1 MGHLSSGCLIQVG
14 CLIEV
19 TTNTGLTVQVNIH
32 VNQYFC
38 LQDEGQKKISS
49 FFQMSAEKASN
60 SATLFS
66 EVGRKTHSDKSSV
79 SMKGSKS
86 GSSIAKENKSP
97 SNIVTI
103 ISDSGDA
110 DEFLPSKKIR
120 SPNNQF
126 ESSENIASC
135 SRSSGAKVEKA
146 NKKVQLGHRKN
157 KSPNSDNIPNDLP
170 VLKNRPVQADSQV
183 VPETQFMF
191 TPEIKQSKNERQVK
205 AIASESF
212 SSPILKGCDGS
223 DFGLIPD
230 TPESNEINVKPK
242 RPLGRSFLLSSTSIA
257 SNPIQKA
264 KENRLAKLA
273 LKKKATLA
281 RKSLLSVSVT
291 FNDNKSI
298 AGGTESDIAKES
310 SLAMNTSLCS
320 IEDKFGSHSQEIVDK
335 VADTTEMQEVTA
347 ADNKTPTKIYINADT
362 SSLKRMA
369 KSGLSPDG
377 KRTNGENT
385 GTDIDMLS
393 CDDAVK
399 ALDFENKTRSA
410 GDPLGK
416 MCVDSADVDLS
427 NTDVEN
433 TEPFGEVIE
442 FEKLRQEKERQKKER
457 LEKKRLELL
466 EERRRRDRQ
475 LKKEN
480 HEKLLN
486 YQLSGNVN
494 SGKRISSGQSIG
506 ACKETVQNDDTL
518 DDLLQELKS
527 PSLLKSESKT
537 KCTKAISK
545 PSYKPQDSD
554 THILN
559 KHNQM
564 TFSDYSIDTKVNSAK
579 LTLVKPKCTTKR
591 LPENPESSSG
601 FMAAEW
607 TDEDETYFK
616 KLGMSVET
624 NTVNKPEKLCD
635 EKITRNHCS
644 ELVVGTCSSVC
655 NNKDKDCDLETNAVS
670 VHTDSLHG
678 KIKPILQTKVS
689 TSNESNR
696 NFSSEVKPT
705 DCYDDIKEYQTQ
717 ADSKSNIDKN
727 DLNEENDILMFPTPC
742 IQVPEIEKFESKD
755 ELDIDEFGSQLDS
768 ELLCDE
774 FEHLTP
780 FKSSK
785 KRYEVKSDKF
795 GWGHG
800 QNCPSI
806 FKTRS
811 PGKMRVKSC

>member
-1 MGHLSSGCLIQVG
+1 M
-14 CLIEV
+14 
-19 TTNTGLTVQVNIH
+19 
-32 VNQYFC
+32 
-38 LQDEGQKKISS
+38 QDEGQKKISS

-79 SMKGSKS
+79 SVKGSKS

-97 SNIVTI
+97 SNIVTV

-126 ESSENIASC
+126 DSSENIASC
-135 SRSSGAKVEKA
+135 SRSFEAKVEKA
-146 NKKVQLGHRKN
+146 DKKVQLGHRKN

-170 VLKNRPVQADSQV
+170 VLKNRPVQADCQV

-205 AIASESF
+205 ALVSESF
-212 SSPILKGCDGS
+212 SSPVPKGCDGS
-223 DFGLIPD
+223 DFGLTCIPD
-230 TPESNEINVKPK
+230 TPESNEIKVKPK

-264 KENRLAKLA
+264 KENREAKLA

-310 SLAMNTSLCS
+310 SLAVNMSPNS
-320 IEDKFGSHSQEIVDK
+320 IEDKFDSHSQEMVDK

-347 ADNKTPTKIYINADT
+347 TDNKTPTKIYINANT

-385 GTDIDMLS
+385 DIDMLS

-399 ALDFENKTRSA
+399 ALDFENKTHSTV
-410 GDPLGK
+410 DPLGK
-416 MCVDSADVDLS
+416 MCVHSADVDWS
-427 NTDVEN
+427 NMDVEN

-475 LKKEN
+475 LKKKN

-486 YQLSGNVN
+486 YQLSGNAN
-494 SGKRISSGQSIG
+494 SGKRTSSGQFSG
-506 ACKETVQNDDTL
+506 VCRETVQNDDTL

-527 PSLLKSESKT
+527 PSLLKCESKT

-545 PSYKPQDSD
+545 PSCKPQDSN
-554 THILN
+554 TNILN

-564 TFSDYSIDTKVNSAK
+564 TFNNYSIDTKVNSAK
-579 LTLVKPKCTTKR
+579 LTMLKPKCTTKW
-591 LPENPESSSG
+591 LTESSKSSSG

-607 TDEDETYFK
+607 TDDDENYFK
-616 KLGMSVET
+616 KLGMSMNT
-624 NTVNKPEKLCD
+624 NTVNKSEKLCD
-635 EKITRNHCS
+635 EKITGNHCS
-644 ELVVGTCSSVC
+644 ELAVGSCSSVC
-655 NNKDKDCDLETNAVS
+655 NKTDKVCDLETNAVS
-670 VHTDSLHG
+670 VHTDSCHG
-678 KIKPILQTKVS
+678 KIKPILKTKVR
-689 TSNESNR
+689 TSNESNG

-705 DCYDDIKEYQTQ
+705 DCYEDIKEYQTQ
-717 ADSKSNIDKN
+717 ADSKSNIGKN
-727 DLNEENDILMFPTPC
+727 DLKEENDILMFPTPC

-755 ELDIDEFGSQLDS
+755 EMDIDEFGSQLDS
-768 ELLCDE
+768 KLLCDE

-785 KRYEVKSDKF
+785 KRYEVKRDKF

-811 PGKMRVKSC
+811 PGKIKLKSC